1 MLRDTSWFK
10 PYVMLMCNIFFDWH
24 KNMQYAPLLR
34 LMHESDGNEQS
45 CCLHFDATVTQQ
57 CNLTSNGINW
67 HVYACLMLQL
77 SEVNLLF
84 IDNPVG
90 TGYSYVDSDKAY
102 TTDVQQ
108 IAADL
113 LSILK
118 VVMKVNSELSVSVF
132 SLGYSV
138 IRVVCHQGS
147 LSLAYSVIRVACHQG
162 GLSLGWSVNWVVSH

>member
-1 MLRDTSWFK
+1 
-10 PYVMLMCNIFFDWH
+10 
-24 KNMQYAPLLR
+24 
-34 LMHESDGNEQS
+34 
-45 CCLHFDATVTQQ
+45 
-57 CNLTSNGINW
+57 
-67 HVYACLMLQL
+67 MLQL

-113 LSILK
+113 LGILK

-147 LSLAYSVIRVACHQG
+147 LSSR
-162 GLSLGWSVNWVVSH
+162 

>member
-1 MLRDTSWFK
+1 
-10 PYVMLMCNIFFDWH
+10 
-24 KNMQYAPLLR
+24 
-34 LMHESDGNEQS
+34 
-45 CCLHFDATVTQQ
+45 
-57 CNLTSNGINW
+57 
-67 HVYACLMLQL
+67 MLQL

-118 VVMKVNSELSVSVF
+118 VVMKVNSELTVSVF
-132 SLGYSV
+132 SLWYSD
-138 IRVVCHQGS
+138 IRVVHHQSG
-147 LSLAYSVIRVACHQG
+147 LSLGYSVIRVACHQG
-162 GLSLGWSVNWVVSH
+162 VLSLG